1 MTKEEKA
8 HALLEEA
15 FRLDARGREA
25 EAIPL
30 YRLALSLGL
39 PKEEK
44 KHALIGLASSLRNVG
59 QLPEARRVIERARR
73 AYKDDPAIA
82 AFYALIL
89 HDLGESKQALKALGQ
104 AYLAHVRD
112 PRLFEYER
120 PLARKF
126 RALGKKKR
134 R

>member
-1 MTKEEKA
+1 MTKEQKA
-8 HALLEEA
+8 HALLQEA

-30 YRLALSLGL
+30 YRRALRLD
-39 PKEEK
+39 PREEEK

-73 AYKDDPAIA
+73 AYKNDPAIE
-82 AFYALIL
+82 AFFALIL
-89 HDLGESKQALKALGQ
+89 HDLGEGERALSVLGR

-126 RALGKKKR
+126 RALARKKPN
-134 R
+134 

>member
-1 MTKEEKA
+1 MTKEEA
-8 HALLEEA
+8 HALLQEA

-30 YRLALSLGL
+30 YKRALRLGL
-39 PKEEK
+39 REEVK

-59 QLPEARRVIERARR
+59 RLPEARRVIERARR
-73 AYKDDPAIA
+73 TYKGDPAIE
-82 AFYALIL
+82 AFFALIL
-89 HDLGESKQALKALGQ
+89 HDLGEGERALKALGQ

-126 RALGKKKR
+126 RALGQKKR